1 MNMTLNNECDELL
14 SNDTIFESKLSCN
27 LDITRRQ
34 PISDVPV

>member
-14 SNDTIFESKLSCN
+14 SNDIIFESKLSCTP
-27 LDITRRQ
+27 DITRRQ